1 MTQYQLEEANRQLAA
16 SLRQF
21 KETNNLLEIE
31 KSNRTALIG
40 LYGEWKTE
48 SEAEYAKLLESS
60 TQVTNKLREE
70 VSKLRSQLATEETRF
85 NELQAELD
93 NSEITLAE
101 LRSQLSGL
109 RQKSKIDAASKNFP
123 DFPEAADILNRLK
136 SQRKKSRADLGDVE
150 VVLEILGADGSEN

>member
-70 VSKLRSQLATEETRF
+70 VQKLRSQLATEETRF

-101 LRSQLSGL
+101 LRSELSDL
-109 RQKSKIDAASKNFP
+109 KQKSATASELP
-123 DFPEAADILNRLK
+123 
-136 SQRKKSRADLGDVE
+136 S
-150 VVLEILGADGSEN
+150 